1 MTLDAYQR
9 ERIGTLRPIMEALEA
24 ADHLTSGLA
33 AFSARIGFS
42 KQRLEMLFYS
52 WQRAGDDALID
63 KRKLPKPKKS
73 AADTL
78 PISDAERAV
87 LRRLVAQCGSMLYGI
102 EAFADDPVCSPEI
115 RTLIIS
121 RRSRRNYPKALLRAA
136 RVTGE
141 ESDLA
146 RGPKRFNLHVATQ
159 YRDNVW
165 VDSAG
170 VEHPLT
176 GGDLFECDDM
186 SLNQPFWYEWPYGGD
201 ELSDMFG
208 VRLGRQM
215 LACIDTA
222 TARWIG
228 FDLIGR
234 VRDAYR
240 AEDIVRFL
248 GSICQFN
255 GIPRHGF
262 RLERGIWKSKA
273 VRGVKGVNDDKE
285 KQVVASISDAVALHY
300 VHSPK
305 AKGVIEGSFD
315 MLQTILSLD
324 GITIG
329 RERGEYEK
337 ATAAMLKCTAG
348 RMHPKNAGFPHISDI
363 AERVNGAME
372 KFNLRNKMGRVI
384 QGVPMENFARDI
396 EAQPLAALP
405 DQQAYLFQP
414 YREIRPITGAHVR
427 CKVEHYNH
435 TFSFAVPGELAHL
448 GRGYRLLVCFDPA
461 NPHAGARVFDAE
473 SSDSNRL
480 DYESK
485 HGQSYGIIPFEP
497 DAPQLDYSDR
507 AKNRTKGGYAG
518 AVRSEFRNLG
528 LQQGTNISRVSDGRG
543 NSTQI
548 ARGAQI
554 AAMENLPAGDPR
566 AAEALQARRTFVES
580 GDRATARKLRKVS
593 SAALLDDDE
602 NEMPGAPSRI
612 SSEALL

>member
-9 ERIGTLRPIMEALEA
+9 ERIGTLRPIMHHVASHPLREIAKRDAAEA
-24 ADHLTSGLA
+24 T
-33 AFSARIGFS
+33 GFS
-42 KQRLEMLFYS
+42 KQRIEAIFLD
-52 WQRAGDDALID
+52 WKVRGDAALID
-63 KRKLPKPKKS
+63 KRRLPREKKS
-73 AADTL
+73 AAETF
-78 PISDAERAV
+78 PITDAERAG

-102 EAFADDPVCSPEI
+102 EAFADAPACSPEL
-115 RTLIIS
+115 RSIIIA
-121 RRSRRNYPKALLRAA
+121 RKSRRNYPKALLRAA

-146 RGPKRFNLHVATQ
+146 RGPKRFGLHVATQ
-159 YRDNVW
+159 YRDNFW

-170 VEHPLT
+170 VEHPFT

-201 ELSDMFG
+201 DLSDMFG

-248 GSICQFN
+248 GSVVQLN

-273 VRGVKGVNDDKE
+273 VRGVKGVNDDNE
-285 KQVVASISDAVALHY
+285 KQVIASISDAVALNY

-337 ATAAMLKCTAG
+337 ATAAMLKCAAG
-348 RMHPKNAGFPHISDI
+348 RLHPKNAGFPHISEI
-363 AERVNGAME
+363 AERVDSAME
-372 KFNLRNKMGRVI
+372 RFNLRNKMGRVI
-384 QGVPMENFARDI
+384 QGVPMENYARDI
-396 EAQPLAALP
+396 EAQPLVSLS
-405 DQQAYLFQP
+405 DEQVYLFQP
-414 YREIRPITGAHVR
+414 YREIRPINGAHIR
-427 CKVEHYNH
+427 CKVEHYGH
-435 TFSFAVPGELAHL
+435 TFSFAIPGELARL

-473 SSDSNRL
+473 TDGSIH
-480 DYESK
+480 YESTR
-485 HGQSYGIIPFEP
+485 GQSYGILPFEP
-497 DAPQLDYSDR
+497 DAPQLDYRES

-566 AAEALQARRTFVES
+566 AAEALQARRSHVAGGTRAAQ
-580 GDRATARKLRKVS
+580 DRAL
-593 SAALLDDDE
+593 AADLLE
-602 NEMPGAPSRI
+602 SFA
-612 SSEALL
+612 